1 MSSMKDVAKLAGVSI
16 MTVSRV
22 VNQNAPVDEDTRHKV
37 EEAIRKLNYR
47 PNLLARELR
56 QKSGRF
62 RRFGISTYAAYEHY
76 REPAKADR
84 AYPGSPGKTKKLGFA
99 NIFKAQPFSLE
110 LEENIIQQAQ
120 LAGFNAKD
128 IIIMDNQYDP
138 EIGLQNA
145 ELMLAQKPD
154 VFIEYQADV
163 KVNNIV
169 AAEFAEAGI
178 PVIAV
183 DVPVP
188 GVPFIGVNNWQAATM
203 GGAYMAALIKE
214 RWGGWNAVDLVVL
227 LQNPEGGEVTM
238 LRSEGFATAL
248 AEVFGDQVEAKIVR
262 TDGGMGQAEQAQAAM
277 RAVLAA
283 HPKAQKIAVTSV
295 NEETMA
301 GVIAVL
307 KAANRWNRADLIV
320 ITLGVDDLGKS
331 QIREGLSDAG
341 VAFFPEQY
349 GEYLIPAACA
359 ILEGAPVPSHIYIEN
374 EIITKG
380 NIDQFYPLK

>member
-1 MSSMKDVAKLAGVSI
+1 MSSMKDVAILAGVSI

-22 VNQNAPVDEDTRHKV
+22 VNQSAPVDEDTRNKV

-56 QKSGRF
+56 QKSGRL
-62 RRFGISTYAAYEHY
+62 RGFGVSLYAVYEHY
-76 REPAKADR
+76 REYAKTDR
-84 AYPGSPGKTKKLGFA
+84 SYPGIPGKGKKLGFA

-110 LEENIIQQAQ
+110 LEENIIKQAQ

-128 IIIMDNQYDP
+128 IILMDNQYNP

-145 ELMLAQKPD
+145 DLMLAQKPD

-178 PVIAV
+178 PLMAV

-188 GVPFIGVNNWQAATM
+188 GVPFMGVNNWQVATM
-203 GGAYMAALIKE
+203 GGVYMATLIKE
-214 RWGGWNAVDLVVL
+214 RWSGWNAVDLVVL

-248 AEVFGDQVEAKIVR
+248 AEVFGDQVEKKIVR

-277 RAVLAA
+277 CEVLAA
-283 HPKAQKIAVTSV
+283 YPQAKKIAVTSI

-301 GVIAVL
+301 GVIAAL

-374 EIITKG
+374 EIITKD